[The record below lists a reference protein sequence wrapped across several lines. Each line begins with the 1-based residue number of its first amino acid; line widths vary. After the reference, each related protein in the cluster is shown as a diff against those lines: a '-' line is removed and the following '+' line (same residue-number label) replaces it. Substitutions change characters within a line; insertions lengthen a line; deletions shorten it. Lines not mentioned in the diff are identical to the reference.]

1 MLPWAY
7 LRIHVQFQN
16 FTEYICGGLP
26 VLIVTLSELVH
37 ICVAPIP
44 PGPQVQA
51 LQHSEKGSLSLQ
63 YWQLQTQEILE
74 LQKAIQQGE
83 KIEFVDDDIFCGEN
97 FLDLAELLELSSDDM
112 TIIFSF
118 DDAQLYQNKKSDT

>member
-1 MLPWAY
+1 MLPQY
-7 LRIHVQFQN
+7 LQVHRSRLFSTLKKGPFLCNIDNYKHRKFWNFKKQFN
-16 FTEYICGGLP
+16 K
-26 VLIVTLSELVH
+26 
-37 ICVAPIP
+37 
-44 PGPQVQA
+44 
-51 LQHSEKGSLSLQ
+51 EK
-63 YWQLQTQEILE
+63 
-74 LQKAIQQGE
+74 